1 MYYSGRVVYVLFE
14 DVSRSFYILKMQLDA
29 GPLAAVSVKGYVP
42 GLPVQDGTWFGFEAT
57 ESQHPKFGLQLN
69 VTKAPII
76 QGDWDVESAQH
87 ALVANGVG
95 GRIAQLIRDW
105 AGDDFVKALGDPEKL
120 KEVPGVDEFTA
131 LHTYQRW
138 KRVQAYF
145 KGLDFLLN
153 LNIPPQTIA
162 RVWETLGDDV
172 QEILSEDPWSLIKVD
187 GISFQQSDEIAG
199 RLGLSLDS
207 PNRMRGAILEACKA
221 RRGFGHLYLTTG
233 QLFSEVSAIIPN
245 LTPTNMA
252 EALAHFHKEGTIKL
266 DREVKPGMMAIYE
279 PWAWD
284 LESLSAAALHKR
296 VKQAAYKRGGLD
308 RKDYIQRLAS
318 FGPAT
323 AAETKK
329 ARPRLDKV
337 IRAAVEEG
345 GGENISLSKEQ
356 KQGVFNALTE
366 PVSVLT
372 GLPGT
377 GKTTSLRA
385 VVSVLQDAG
394 VKFLLCAPTG
404 IAAKNLGALAGSH
417 AYTIH
422 RAFSAKGVSD
432 ENRESTYVGVIG
444 ETGAAADTISDHNG
458 EWGYGPKNPYP
469 AGVVIVDEASMV
481 DQHLVYRLLTCT
493 SVKTRLVF
501 VGDAAQLPSV
511 GPGNVLRD
519 LVRCNQYP
527 VVALTEI
534 FRQKDTSDIVYAAHA
549 IYRGDVPDC
558 DQPSDFTM
566 IPAASEEA
574 AQEIIVAV
582 VKRLFDRQEDFQ
594 VLSPRHAGGAGVTNL
609 NARLRDL
616 LNPSGDGRTELKLG
630 SDVIREG
637 DRVMVVKNNYRL
649 GVYNGDVGKV
659 TRIDL
664 KAKELEIK
672 VHGDPV
678 VLVRVPLQEAGA
690 TVRLAYACTV
700 HKAQGLEYDVIVM
713 PLLES
718 FRHQLQRNLLY
729 TAVTR
734 AKHKVILV
742 GTQRALA
749 RAVINDK
756 EEQRNTL
763 FHERLI
769 PAGGSPKR
777 L

>member
-14 DVSRSFYILKMQLDA
+14 DISRSFYILKMELDT

-42 GLPVQDGTWFGFEAT
+42 GLALQEGTWFGFEAT
-57 ESQHPKFGLQLN
+57 ESRHPKFGRQLN
-69 VTKAPII
+69 ITKAPII
-76 QGDWDVESAQH
+76 QGDWDIESAHH

-95 GRIAQLIRDW
+95 VRIAQLIRDW
-105 AGDDFVKALGDPEKL
+105 VGDDLVKVLGDPEAL
-120 KEVPGVDEFTA
+120 KEVPGLDEFTA
-131 LHTYQRW
+131 LHTHQRW
-138 KRVQAYF
+138 KFIQAYF

-153 LNIPPQTIA
+153 LDIPPQTVA
-162 RVWETLGDDV
+162 RVWATLGDDV
-172 QEILSEDPWSLIKVD
+172 QDILSVDPWSLVKVE
-187 GISFQQSDEIAG
+187 GISFQQADEIASK
-199 RLGLSLDS
+199 LGLELDD
-207 PNRMRGAILEACKA
+207 PNRMRGAVLEACKG

-233 QLFSEVSAIIPN
+233 QLFSEVSSIITGVSPSD
-245 LTPTNMA
+245 MA
-252 EALAHFHKEGTIKL
+252 QALAHFHKEGTIKL
-266 DREVKPGMMAIYE
+266 DREVKPGMLAIYE

-284 LESLSAAALHKR
+284 LEFSSAEALHKR
-296 VKQAAYKRGGLD
+296 VKLAAYKRGGLD
-308 RKDYIQRLAS
+308 RKDYIQRLGS
-318 FGPAT
+318 FGPST
-323 AAETKK
+323 EAEAKK
-329 ARPRLDKV
+329 ARPRLDRV
-337 IRAAVEEG
+337 VRAAIEEW
-345 GGENISLSKEQ
+345 GGENNTLSKDQ

-366 PVSVLT
+366 PISVLT

-385 VVSVLQDAG
+385 VVSILQDAG

-422 RAFSAKGVSD
+422 RAFQAKGVSD
-432 ENRESTYVGVIG
+432 ENREATYVGVVG
-444 ETGAAADTISDHNG
+444 ETRAVDTTTDHNA

-469 AGVVIVDEASMV
+469 AEVVIVDEASMV
-481 DQHLVYRLLTCT
+481 DQHLMYRLLTCT
-493 SVKTRLVF
+493 SAATRLVF

-519 LVRCNQYP
+519 LVRCDQYP

-549 IYRGDVPDC
+549 IYRGEVPNC
-558 DQPSDFTM
+558 EQPSDFTM
-566 IPAASEEA
+566 FPVATEED

-582 VKRLFDRQEDFQ
+582 VKRLFDRREDFQ

-616 LNPSGDGRTELKLG
+616 LNPGGLGRTELKLG
-630 SDVIREG
+630 SDIIRDD

-664 KAKELEIK
+664 KAKEIEIK

-678 VLVRVPLQEAGA
+678 VLVRVPLREAS
-690 TVRLAYACTV
+690 TTIRLAYACTV

-734 AKHKVILV
+734 ARHKVILV

-756 EEQRNTL
+756 EERRNTL

-769 PAGGSPKR
+769 QAGGSSKR
-777 L
+777 

>member
-1 MYYSGRVVYVLFE
+1 VYYSGRVVYVLFE
-14 DVSRSFYILKMQLDA
+14 DVSRSFYILKMKLDSDIGTVA
-29 GPLAAVSVKGYVP
+29 VKGYIP
-42 GLPVQDGTWFGFEAT
+42 GLPMQDGTWFGFEAI
-57 ESQHPKFGLQLN
+57 ESLHPKFGRQLK

-76 QGDWDVESAQH
+76 KGGWDVESAHH

-95 GRIAQLIRDW
+95 VRIMQLIRDW
-105 AGDDFVKALGDPEKL
+105 VGDDLVEVLGDLEAL
-120 KEVPGVDEFTA
+120 KDIPGVDEFA
-131 LHTYQRW
+131 AMHTHQRW
-138 KRVQAYF
+138 KMIQAYF

-153 LNIPPQTIA
+153 LDIPPRTIG
-162 RVWETLGDDV
+162 RVWETLGDNV
-172 QEILSEDPWSLIKVD
+172 QEILSEDPWSLVKVE
-187 GISFQQSDEIAG
+187 GISFQQADEIAG
-199 RLGLSLDS
+199 RLGLSRSS
-207 PNRMRGAILEACKA
+207 PRRMRGALLEACKS
-221 RRGFGHLYLTTG
+221 RRGFGHLYMTTG
-233 QLFSEVSAIIPN
+233 QLFSEVTSKIPD
-245 LTPTNMA
+245 LTPAEMA
-252 EALAHFHKEGTIKL
+252 EALAHFHKDKTIRL
-266 DREVKPGMMAIYE
+266 DRDVKPGTLAVYE
-279 PWAWD
+279 PWAWE
-284 LESLSAAALHKR
+284 LESKSAEALNKR
-296 VKQAAYKRGGLD
+296 LKQAAYKRGGLD
-308 RKDYIQRLAS
+308 RKDYIQRLAG
-318 FGPAT
+318 FGPKT
-323 AAETKK
+323 EAETKK
-329 ARPRLDKV
+329 SRPRLDRV
-337 IRAAVEEG
+337 IKTAIEEWG
-345 GGENISLSKEQ
+345 GDNLKLSDEQ
-356 KQGVFNALTE
+356 KKGVFNALAE
-366 PVSVLT
+366 PISILT

-422 RAFSAKGVSD
+422 RAFSAKGKSD

-444 ETGAAADTISDHNG
+444 GDMGASETVSDHNV

-469 AGVVIVDEASMV
+469 AEVVIVDEASMV
-481 DQHLVYRLLTCT
+481 DQHLMYRLLMCT
-493 SVKTRLVF
+493 SVQTRLVF

-519 LVRCNQYP
+519 LIRSEQYP

-558 DQPSDFTM
+558 EQPSDFTLV
-566 IPAASEEA
+566 AAANEDH
-574 AQEIIVAV
+574 AQEIIVAI
-582 VKRLFDRQEDFQ
+582 VKRLFDRHEDFQ
-594 VLSPRHAGGAGVTNL
+594 VLSPRHAGAAGVTNL

-616 LNPSGDGRTELKLG
+616 LNPAGAGRIELKMG
-630 SDVIREG
+630 TDVIREQ

-659 TRIDL
+659 TSIDL
-664 KAKELEIK
+664 KAKEIEIK
-672 VHGDPV
+672 VHGDPA

-734 AKHKVILV
+734 AKLKVILV
-742 GTQRALA
+742 GSQRALA
-749 RAVINDK
+749 RAVLNDK

-763 FHERLI
+763 FHERLVQE
-769 PAGGSPKR
+769 GGSSK
-777 L
+777 